1 MFQESQP
8 NGVFANYESFV
19 FRYKREQFYTLY
31 YIGVRVYAVISKHFL
46 QKWTIT
52 ISFSGKVIFFQI
64 LLLHSVIL
72 KWLIYTYNLWE
83 NKRNKHRN
91 FINFFSNTPFPF
103 PLNSMLVLKDFFFP
117 KFAWFWHW
125 DWGRGVEFVKFVNFC
140 CVPKYFFRDCR
151 LIVRNVLKIG
161 VLFKLLLLESTLFQI
176 QTENSEIIYWKTE
189 VL

>member
-8 NGVFANYESFV
+8 NGVLANYESFIC
-19 FRYKREQFYTLY
+19 RYKREQFYTHY

-103 PLNSMLVLKDFFFP
+103 PLNSMLVLKDFFPKICLILTLRLGEGGWICKICKFLLCSKIFFP
-117 KFAWFWHW
+117 
-125 DWGRGVEFVKFVNFC
+125 G
-140 CVPKYFFRDCR
+140 
-151 LIVRNVLKIG
+151 L
-161 VLFKLLLLESTLFQI
+161 
-176 QTENSEIIYWKTE
+176 
-189 VL
+189 